1 MFITVI
7 SPQKRTSGAT
17 SVAALVGA
25 ELSKQNR
32 STLLMNSA
40 AHSDSFNMY
49 FGIGDSAEA
58 PATQLMNLVKMGGAK
73 KDSIPDYCHAVNNK
87 YDVFSI
93 EKQNTDKDGINETH
107 DYLVAGAPY
116 NYIIMDVDTD
126 MDDPRTEKYLQQSDC
141 VILVIDSGVKNLVKF
156 VDIKKDFTRLIR
168 HKPVITVLNKYDQE
182 VLRKEEAAGL
192 IRVTNKKSIE
202 RWGTIHYNKYIPYC
216 ENRGA
221 LQLLFAQM
229 AKRTSQTIMLDSDI
243 NLVTKQIIR
252 IQTEQSKA
260 RINTKLATQP
270 VAE

>member
-7 SPQKRTSGAT
+7 SPQKRTAGST
-17 SVAALVGA
+17 SVAALIGA

-32 STLLMNSA
+32 STLLLNA
-40 AHSDSFNMY
+40 ATHSDSFNTY

-58 PATQLMNLVKMGGAK
+58 PATQMMNLVKMGGAK

-87 YDVFSI
+87 FDVFSI
-93 EKQNTDKDGINETH
+93 EKQNTDKEGINETH

-126 MDDPRTEKYLQQSDC
+126 MSDPRTEKFLQLSDC
-141 VILVIDSGVKNLVKF
+141 VVLVLDSSIKSLLKF
-156 VDIKKDFTRLIR
+156 ADIKKEFTRLVR
-168 HKPVITVLNKYDQE
+168 HKPIVTVLNKYDQE
-182 VLRKEEAAGL
+182 VLRKEEAAAL
-192 IRVTNKKSIE
+192 IRVTNKKSVD
-202 RWGTIHYNKYIPYC
+202 RWGTVHYNKYIPYC

-229 AKRTSQTIMLDSDI
+229 SKRTSQTIMLDSEMNVI
-243 NLVTKQIIR
+243 AKQIIR

-260 RINTKLATQP
+260 RINTKLANQP
-270 VAE
+270 SVE

>member
-1 MFITVI
+1 MFITVV
-7 SPQKRTSGAT
+7 SPQRRSAGST

-32 STLLMNSA
+32 STLLLNAA

-73 KDSIPDYCHAVNNK
+73 KDTIPDYCHAVNSK

-93 EKQNTDKDGINETH
+93 EKQNEDKDGINDTH

-126 MDDPRTEKYLQQSDC
+126 MDDPRTEKFLQQSDC
-141 VILVIDSGVKNLVKF
+141 VILVIDSSIKNLMKF
-156 VDIKKDFTRLIR
+156 ADIKKEFTRLIR

-182 VLRKEEAAGL
+182 VLRKEEAAAL
-192 IRVTNKKSIE
+192 IRVTNKKTVD
-202 RWGTIHYNKYIPYC
+202 RWGTVHYNKYIPYC

-229 AKRTSQTIMLDSDI
+229 NKRTSQTIMLDADI
-243 NLVTKQIIR
+243 NIITKQIIR

-260 RINTKLATQP
+260 RISTKLANQP
-270 VAE
+270 AAE